1 MDSLKESVERQSFDV
16 GRRGYDRD
24 QVDLFLKELTAS
36 IASLEENLR
45 DALIQKRE
53 LERRRVGKIEVED
66 SVESAYV
73 AAAEAK
79 HKLLSDAEERATLML
94 RDAEIETAKLLA
106 EPKATADRARKDA
119 EGLLLQAQ
127 ARLDAAAE
135 EAQAIRD
142 EAEAIRADSSNLVE
156 SEVAAAREDAE
167 RVRVEAASESDRI
180 LATAQTEAEATL
192 AEATA
197 QAAEVYETER
207 RRSIE
212 RLAKSRDEYEDLAR
226 RLRSL
231 KEAMGDMLTNAA
243 RDHEAIRVVLDES
256 SVEAV

>member
-1 MDSLKESVERQSFDV
+1 VDSLKESVERQSFDV
-16 GRRGYDRD
+16 GRRGYERD
-24 QVDLFLKELTAS
+24 QVDRFLKELAGS
-36 IASLEENLR
+36 ISTLEGDLR

-53 LERRRVGKIEVED
+53 LERRRVGKAEVED

-73 AAAEAK
+73 AAADAK
-79 HKLLSDAEERATLML
+79 HKLLAEAEARASVML

-106 EPKATADRARKDA
+106 EPRATAERARKDA

-127 ARLDAAAE
+127 ARLDAAGE
-135 EAQAIRD
+135 EADAVRS
-142 EAEAIRADSSNLVE
+142 EAESIRSDAARLVE
-156 SEVAAAREDAE
+156 AEVATAREEGDRMRTDATTE
-167 RVRVEAASESDRI
+167 SELV
-180 LATAQTEAEATL
+180 LATAQTEAEAIL
-192 AEATA
+192 AEATE
-197 QAAEVYETER
+197 QASEVYKTER

-231 KEAMGDMLTNAA
+231 KEATGDMLTNAL

-256 SVEAV
+256 PVEIA

>member
-16 GRRGYDRD
+16 ERRGYDRD
-24 QVDLFLKELTAS
+24 QVDRFLKELTAS
-36 IASLEENLR
+36 IATIEEDLR

-53 LERRRVGKIEVED
+53 LERRRVGKTEVED

-79 HKLLSDAEERATLML
+79 HKLLSDAEERASLML

-106 EPKATADRARKDA
+106 QPQATAEKARKDA

-127 ARLDAAAE
+127 ARLDAAVE
-135 EAQAIRD
+135 
-142 EAEAIRADSSNLVE
+142 EAEAIRAEAESVRADATQLVE
-156 SEVAAAREDAE
+156 AEVATAREEGDRIRADAT
-167 RVRVEAASESDRI
+167 SESERF
-180 LATAQTEAEATL
+180 LATAQTEAEAKL
-192 AEATA
+192 AEATK
-197 QAAEVYETER
+197 QASEVYETER
-207 RRSIE
+207 RRSID

-231 KEAMGDMLTNAA
+231 KEATGDMLTNAV

-256 SVEAV
+256 SVEVG

>member
-16 GRRGYDRD
+16 GRRGYDQR
-24 QVDLFLKELTAS
+24 QVDQFLKELTVS
-36 IASLEENLR
+36 VASLEENLK

-53 LERRRVGKIEVED
+53 LERRRVGKAEVED

-79 HKLLSDAEERATLML
+79 HKLLSDAEEKASLML
-94 RDAEIETAKLLA
+94 RDAEIETARLLA
-106 EPKATADRARKDA
+106 EPRTTADRARKDA

-127 ARLDAAAE
+127 ARLDAASE
-135 EAQAIRD
+135 EAQVIRA
-142 EAEAIRADSSNLVE
+142 EAESILADANRRVDA
-156 SEVAAAREDAE
+156 EVAAAREDAE
-167 RVRVEAASESDRI
+167 RIRTDAASESDRV
-180 LATAQTEAEATL
+180 LAAAQIEAEATL
-192 AEATA
+192 AEATT
-197 QAAEVYETER
+197 QASEVYETER

-212 RLAKSRDEYEDLAR
+212 RLAKSRDEYEELAR

-231 KEAMGDMLTNAA
+231 KEATGDMLTNAL

-256 SVEAV
+256 SVEIG

>member
-1 MDSLKESVERQSFDV
+1 
-16 GRRGYDRD
+16 
-24 QVDLFLKELTAS
+24 
-36 IASLEENLR
+36 
-45 DALIQKRE
+45 
-53 LERRRVGKIEVED
+53 VGKIEVED

-79 HKLLSDAEERATLML
+79 HKLLTDAEERASLML
-94 RDAEIETAKLLA
+94 RDAEIETARLLA
-106 EPKATADRARKDA
+106 EPKAAADRARKDA

-127 ARLDAAAE
+127 ARLDAADE
-135 EAQAIRD
+135 EAQTIRA
-142 EAEAIRADSSNLVE
+142 EAESIRADSTRLVE
-156 SEVAAAREDAE
+156 AEVVAAREDAE
-167 RVRVEAASESDRI
+167 RIRADAASESERL
-180 LATAQTEAEATL
+180 LATAQTEAEAAL

-197 QAAEVYETER
+197 QASEVYETER

-231 KEAMGDMLTNAA
+231 KEATGDMLTNAL

>member
-1 MDSLKESVERQSFDV
+1 VDSLKESVERQSFDV
-16 GRRGYDRD
+16 GRRGYERD
-24 QVDLFLKELTAS
+24 QVDRFLKEMADS
-36 IASLEENLR
+36 ISTLEGDLR

-53 LERRRVGKIEVED
+53 LERRRVGKAEVED

-73 AAAEAK
+73 AAADAK
-79 HKLLSDAEERATLML
+79 HKLLAEAEERASVML

-106 EPKATADRARKDA
+106 EPQATAEKARNDA

-127 ARLDAAAE
+127 ARLDTAGE
-135 EAQAIRD
+135 EADAVRS
-142 EAEAIRADSSNLVE
+142 EAESIRSDAARLVE
-156 SEVAAAREDAE
+156 AEVATAREEGDRMRTDATTESE
-167 RVRVEAASESDRI
+167 RV
-180 LATAQTEAEATL
+180 LATAQTEAEAIL
-192 AEATA
+192 AEATE
-197 QAAEVYETER
+197 QASEVYETER

-231 KEAMGDMLTNAA
+231 KEATGDMLTNAL

-256 SVEAV
+256 SVEIG

>member
-16 GRRGYDRD
+16 GRRGYERD
-24 QVDLFLKELTAS
+24 QVDRFLKELAS
-36 IASLEENLR
+36 SISTLEEELR

-53 LERRRVGKIEVED
+53 LERRRVGKTEVED

-79 HKLLSDAEERATLML
+79 HKLLSDAEERASLML
-94 RDAEIETAKLLA
+94 RDAEIEKAALLA
-106 EPKATADRARKDA
+106 EPQANADRARRDA

-127 ARLDAAAE
+127 ARLDAADG
-135 EAQAIRD
+135 EAQAIRS
-142 EAEAIRADSSNLVE
+142 EAEAIRADSARLVE
-156 SEVAAAREDAE
+156 VEVSTAREEGDRIRVDATSESE
-167 RVRVEAASESDRI
+167 RV
-180 LATAQTEAEATL
+180 LATARSEAEAVL
-192 AEATA
+192 SEATE
-197 QAAEVYETER
+197 QASKVYEAER
-207 RRSIE
+207 QRSIE

-231 KEAMGDMLTNAA
+231 KEATGDMLTNAL

-256 SVEAV
+256 SVEVG

>member
-16 GRRGYDRD
+16 ERRGYDRD
-24 QVDLFLKELTAS
+24 QVDRFLKELTAS
-36 IASLEENLR
+36 IATIEEDLR

-53 LERRRVGKIEVED
+53 LERRRVGKTEVED

-79 HKLLSDAEERATLML
+79 HKLLSDAEERASLML

-106 EPKATADRARKDA
+106 QPQATAEKARKDA

-127 ARLDAAAE
+127 ARLDAAVE
-135 EAQAIRD
+135 
-142 EAEAIRADSSNLVE
+142 EAEAIRAEAESVRADATQLVE
-156 SEVAAAREDAE
+156 AEVATAREEGDRIRADAT
-167 RVRVEAASESDRI
+167 SESERFV
-180 LATAQTEAEATL
+180 ATAQTEAEAKL
-192 AEATA
+192 AEATK
-197 QAAEVYETER
+197 QASEVYETER
-207 RRSIE
+207 RRSID

-231 KEAMGDMLTNAA
+231 KEATGDMLTNAV

-256 SVEAV
+256 SVEVG

>member
-16 GRRGYDRD
+16 GRRGYERD
-24 QVDLFLKELTAS
+24 QVDRFLKELAS
-36 IASLEENLR
+36 SISTLEEELR

-53 LERRRVGKIEVED
+53 LERRRVGKTEVED

-79 HKLLSDAEERATLML
+79 HKLLSDAEERASLML
-94 RDAEIETAKLLA
+94 RDAEIEKASLLA
-106 EPKATADRARKDA
+106 EPQAKADRARRDA

-127 ARLDAAAE
+127 ARLDAADG
-135 EAQAIRD
+135 EAQAIRS
-142 EAEAIRADSSNLVE
+142 EAEAIRADSARLVE
-156 SEVAAAREDAE
+156 VEVSTAREEGDRIRVDATSESE
-167 RVRVEAASESDRI
+167 RV
-180 LATAQTEAEATL
+180 LATARSEAEAVL
-192 AEATA
+192 SE
-197 QAAEVYETER
+197 AAEKASKVYEAER
-207 RRSIE
+207 QRSIE

-231 KEAMGDMLTNAA
+231 KEATGDMLTNAL

-256 SVEAV
+256 SVEVG

>member
-24 QVDLFLKELTAS
+24 QVDRFLKEVSAS

-53 LERRRVGKIEVED
+53 LERRRVGKLEVED

-79 HKLLSDAEERATLML
+79 HKLLSDAEERASLML

-135 EAQAIRD
+135 EAETIR
-142 EAEAIRADSSNLVE
+142 AEADSIRADATRLVE
-156 SEVAAAREDAE
+156 AEVAAARDDAE
-167 RVRVEAASESDRI
+167 RIRTEAVSESDQV
-180 LATAQTEAEATL
+180 LETARSEAEATL
-192 AEATA
+192 ADASE
-197 QAAEVYETER
+197 QASEVYETER

-231 KEAMGDMLTNAA
+231 KEATGDMLTNAL

-256 SVEAV
+256 SIEVG

>member
-1 MDSLKESVERQSFDV
+1 MGSLKESIERQSFDV
-16 GRRGYDRD
+16 ERRGYDRK
-24 QVDLFLKELTAS
+24 QVDRFLKELAAS
-36 IASLEENLR
+36 IASMEENLR

-53 LERRRVGKIEVED
+53 LERRKVGKIEVED

-79 HKLLSDAEERATLML
+79 HKLLSDAEERASLML
-94 RDAEIETAKLLA
+94 RDAEIESAKLLA

-127 ARLDAAAE
+127 ARLDTAAE
-135 EAQAIRD
+135 ESQTIRA
-142 EAEAIRADSSNLVE
+142 EAEAIRAESTRLVE
-156 SEVAAAREDAE
+156 EEVGAARDDAE
-167 RVRVEAASESDRI
+167 RIRTEATSESDRV
-180 LATAQTEAEATL
+180 LAAAEAEAEGAL
-192 AEATA
+192 AEATT
-197 QAAEVYETER
+197 QASEVYETER
-207 RRSIE
+207 RRSID

-231 KEAMGDMLTNAA
+231 KEATGDMLTNAL

-256 SVEAV
+256 SVEAS

>member
-16 GRRGYDRD
+16 GRRGYERD
-24 QVDLFLKELTAS
+24 QVDRFLKELAGS
-36 IASLEENLR
+36 ISTLEGDLR

-53 LERRRVGKIEVED
+53 LERRRVGKAEVED

-73 AAAEAK
+73 AAADAK
-79 HKLLSDAEERATLML
+79 HKLLAEAEARASVML

-106 EPKATADRARKDA
+106 EPQATAERARKDA

-127 ARLDAAAE
+127 ARLDAAGE
-135 EAQAIRD
+135 EADAVRS
-142 EAEAIRADSSNLVE
+142 EAESIRSDAARLVE
-156 SEVAAAREDAE
+156 AEVATAREEGDRMRTDATTE
-167 RVRVEAASESDRI
+167 SELV
-180 LATAQTEAEATL
+180 LATAQTEAEAIL
-192 AEATA
+192 AEATE
-197 QAAEVYETER
+197 QASEVYKTER

-231 KEAMGDMLTNAA
+231 KEATGDMLTNAL

-256 SVEAV
+256 PVEIA

>member
-1 MDSLKESVERQSFDV
+1 VDSLKESVERQSFDV
-16 GRRGYDRD
+16 GRRGYERD
-24 QVDLFLKELTAS
+24 QVDRFLKELTVS
-36 IASLEENLR
+36 ISTLEEDLR

-53 LERRRVGKIEVED
+53 LERRRVGKLEVED

-79 HKLLSDAEERATLML
+79 HKLLSDAEERASLML

-135 EAQAIRD
+135 EAETIRA
-142 EAEAIRADSSNLVE
+142 EAESIRADATRLVE
-156 SEVAAAREDAE
+156 AEVAAARDDAE
-167 RVRVEAASESDRI
+167 RVRAESASESEQVLENAR
-180 LATAQTEAEATL
+180 TEAEATL
-192 AEATA
+192 AEATE
-197 QAAEVYETER
+197 QASEVYETER

-231 KEAMGDMLTNAA
+231 KEATGDMLTNAL

-256 SVEAV
+256 SVEVG

>member
-1 MDSLKESVERQSFDV
+1 MDSLKESVERQSFTV
-16 GRRGYDRD
+16 ERRGYDRD
-24 QVDLFLKELTAS
+24 QVDQFLKQITAS
-36 IASLEENLR
+36 ISSLEENLR

-79 HKLLSDAEERATLML
+79 HKLLTDAEERASLML
-94 RDAEIETAKLLA
+94 RDAEIERAKLLE
-106 EPKATADRARKDA
+106 EPKAAADRARKDA

-127 ARLDAAAE
+127 ARLDAAGAE
-135 EAQAIRD
+135 ADAIRA
-142 EAEAIRADSSNLVE
+142 EADAIRADATRLVE
-156 SEVAAAREDAE
+156 AEVEAVREDAE
-167 RVRVEAASESDRI
+167 RARVEAASESDRV
-180 LATAQTEAEATL
+180 LTAARAEAEATL
-192 AEATA
+192 AKATTEAS
-197 QAAEVYETER
+197 EVYETER
-207 RRSIE
+207 RRSID

-231 KEAMGDMLTNAA
+231 KEATGDMLTNAL

-256 SVEAV
+256 SVEVN